1 MDVCL
6 LSPPEMMKSNR
17 SCQLLY
23 HQVARASRE
32 GAAMPWDEENDLLAK
47 RLNEHGARFRELGDS
62 RNPATVAERA
72 AISESYLIELL
83 PRLEKKARARA
94 RSAGIQSEWED
105 MRQAACLKLHSNVT
119 QILSGDHDI
128 LPYSMVT
135 ANHAMT
141 DYLDERFRAPSG
153 PSGPPEGNSL
163 GQDDV
168 SIGFYLLRASL
179 IAGKSVCTFHPKD
192 NKDEHRKVLLEL
204 ERASE
209 HTYSFSLR
217 ELQKT
222 IRLAADLRGGDTT
235 LRRSYIVC
243 MYWFVY
249 DVTDDDVAGTEL
261 AQMVEAT
268 AEGRL
273 NHDKCVVTDA
283 AIRMWHNSDH
293 PKLKRLIKRNLA
305 AQVTRGEITESARMS
320 LEDWLEKGQ
329 IGEG

>member
-1 MDVCL
+1 
-6 LSPPEMMKSNR
+6 
-17 SCQLLY
+17 
-23 HQVARASRE
+23 
-32 GAAMPWDEENDLLAK
+32 MPWDEENDRLVK
-47 RLNEHGARFRELGDS
+47 RLNELGARFRELGDS
-62 RNPATVAERA
+62 RTPAAVAERA
-72 AISESYLIELL
+72 AITESYLIELL
-83 PRLEKKARARA
+83 PRLEKKARAWA
-94 RSAGIQSEWED
+94 RSAGIKSEWED
-105 MRQAACLKLHSNVT
+105 MRQAACLKLLSNVT
-119 QILSGDHDI
+119 QILSDDHNV

-135 ANHAMT
+135 ANHALT
-141 DYLDERFRAPSG
+141 NYLEKHFRESPLYPERLRA
-153 PSGPPEGNSL
+153 NAL
-163 GQDDV
+163 NQDDA
-168 SIGFYLLRASL
+168 SIGFCLLRASL

-222 IRLAADLRGGDTT
+222 IRLAGELRGGDTT
-235 LRRSYIVC
+235 LRRNYIVC
-243 MYWFVY
+243 MYWFIY

-283 AIRMWHNSDH
+283 AIRMWHNSHH
-293 PKLKRLIKRNLA
+293 PKLKQLIKRNLA
-305 AQVTRGEITESARMS
+305 AQVTRGEITESARIS

-329 IGEG
+329 IDEG